1 MADGYALATQ
11 VAIVAALK
19 ADADVTAIVGQRIYD
34 EPPTGVAYP
43 YIRINSIEPAA
54 WDTTCTQGAE
64 VQIGLEAHSRS
75 TQGRVEAAQ
84 IAEAVQ
90 AALHRNEDALTV
102 TGFNLIEM
110 TFQTYVVDRDAEG
123 RGFTARMAFQASLET
138 PA

>member
-19 ADADVTAIVGQRIYD
+19 ANAGVTALVGQRIYD
-34 EPPTGVAYP
+34 EPPTGVTFP
-43 YIRINSIEPAA
+43 YIRISSIEPAA
-54 WDTTCTQGAE
+54 WDTDCTEGAT
-64 VQIGLEAHSRS
+64 VQIGLHVHSQS
-75 TQGRVEAAQ
+75 AQGRVEAVR

-90 AALHRNEDALTV
+90 AALHRNEAAMTV

-110 TFQTYVVDRDAEG
+110 IFQTYVTDRDPEG
-123 RGFTARMAFQASLET
+123 RGFTSRMAFQALLET